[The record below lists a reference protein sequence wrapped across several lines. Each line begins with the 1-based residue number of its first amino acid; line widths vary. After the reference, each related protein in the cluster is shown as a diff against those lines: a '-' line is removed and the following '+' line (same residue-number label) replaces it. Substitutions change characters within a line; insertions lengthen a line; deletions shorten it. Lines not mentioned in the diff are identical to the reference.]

1 MFSGQKGD
9 SFVIQSFRV
18 KLLNYLVQ
26 DTLGPLDPEYKGTP
40 GNNHPSTQP
49 HISVEMS
56 LKYLAV
62 TASNVARLRLFL
74 RFIKNSTT
82 QALCLFDWR
91 SKKPVTNRY
100 NCAAPSLACL

>member
-26 DTLGPLDPEYKGTP
+26 DTLGPLDPEYKGTQ

-56 LKYLAV
+56 LKYLR
-62 TASNVARLRLFL
+62 SYSLKCRK
-74 RFIKNSTT
+74 IKVV
-82 QALCLFDWR
+82 
-91 SKKPVTNRY
+91 SKIH
-100 NCAAPSLACL
+100 